1 MKAAHAFVFGDVQ
14 GVFFRQSTR
23 RKARTLG
30 LDGWVRNLP
39 DGRLEVWLQGD
50 EDAVNEMVDW
60 LWVGP
65 PAATVTGV
73 ESDTVAPD
81 HNLQDFLVT
90 N

>member
-1 MKAAHAFVFGDVQ
+1 MKAAHAFVSGDVQ

-39 DGRLEVWLQGD
+39 DGRVEVWLQGD

-60 LWVGP
+60 LWVGS
-65 PAATVTGV
+65 PAANVTGV
-73 ESDTVAPD
+73 ESDTVAPET
-81 HNLQDFLVT
+81 NLQDFLVT

>member
-1 MKAAHAFVFGDVQ
+1 MKAAHAFVSGDVQ

-23 RKARTLG
+23 RRARAAE

-39 DGRLEVWLQGD
+39 DGRVEVWVQG
-50 EDAVNEMVDW
+50 EEGAVNQMVDW

-65 PAATVTGV
+65 PGATVSGV
-73 ESDTVAPD
+73 ESDTVDPD
-81 HNLQDFLVT
+81 RNLQDFLVT

>member
-1 MKAAHAFVFGDVQ
+1 MKAAHALVSGDVQ

-23 RKARTLG
+23 RKARALG

-39 DGRLEVWLQGD
+39 DGRVEVWLQGD
-50 EDAVNEMVDW
+50 EAAVNEMVDW

-73 ESDTVAPD
+73 ESDTVAPEA
-81 HNLQDFLVT
+81 NLQDFLVT

>member
-1 MKAAHAFVFGDVQ
+1 MKATHAFVSGDVQ

-23 RKARTLG
+23 RTARSLG

-39 DGRLEVWLQGD
+39 DGRVEVWLQG
-50 EDAVNEMVDW
+50 EEAAVNEMVDW

-73 ESDTVAPD
+73 ESDTVAPEG
-81 HNLQDFLVT
+81 NLQDFLVT

>member
-1 MKAAHAFVFGDVQ
+1 MKAAHVFVSGDVQ

-23 RKARTLG
+23 RRARSAG

-39 DGRLEVWLQGD
+39 DGRVEVWVQG
-50 EDAVNEMVDW
+50 EEGAVNQMVDW

-81 HNLQDFLVT
+81 RNLQDFLVS